1 MLWRHS
7 AVYLLARGLPG
18 AISLAAIVV
27 YTRLLGADEYGRY
40 ALVIAGVGFANK
52 LVFEWLRLALLRFLP
67 AYQDRRQVFSATI
80 AAGFLALMAGTTVLG
95 GVVLILAPD
104 DLARRLLLAGIAL
117 LCVQAVFDL
126 ELERVRIQL
135 LPRRYGLLALS
146 RAVLSLILGVL
157 FVWLGFGPIGVI
169 AGLCLGM
176 LIALARPLAHSWRH
190 ARLELCDWALLGRL
204 CRYGAPLAATSALG
218 VVITSSDRFLIG
230 WLLGEEKV
238 GLYAAAYD
246 LANLSLGLLLTIVNL
261 AAYPLVVRA
270 LEEHGAE
277 LARHQLVANLTALL
291 AIGLPATIGF
301 AVLARP
307 IANVVLGQEFRQEAA
322 VLMPLIAVAALLRDF
337 KAYYLDLAFHLGR
350 NTVGQMW
357 VTLAAVAVNVGLN
370 LWWIPA
376 FGIVGAAH
384 AAVVAHAM
392 ALVLSGLVGRR
403 VFRLPGPDGDTLKV
417 LLASCAMGL
426 VVWQVHDF
434 TGPVALVGQV
444 LGGAAVYGLLL
455 VLLDVA
461 GLRGRMLVGLGRVAS
476 SRLVK

>member
-1 MLWRHS
+1 ML
-7 AVYLLARGLPG
+7 AMG
-18 AISLAAIVV
+18 
-27 YTRLLGADEYGRY
+27 
-40 ALVIAGVGFANK
+40 
-52 LVFEWLRLALLRFLP
+52 
-67 AYQDRRQVFSATI
+67 
-80 AAGFLALMAGTTVLG
+80 
-95 GVVLILAPD
+95 
-104 DLARRLLLAGIAL
+104 
-117 LCVQAVFDL
+117 
-126 ELERVRIQL
+126 
-135 LPRRYGLLALS
+135 
-146 RAVLSLILGVL
+146 RAVLSLLLGVL
-157 FVWLGFGPIGVI
+157 FVWLGFGALGVL
-169 AGLCLGM
+169 AGLGLGM
-176 LIALARPLAHSWRH
+176 LITLARPLADSWRQ